1 MDEENDQ
8 LKTLILILPN
18 LRLILYLETNIVGT
32 DRRES
37 ISVFGTV
44 YLRDHVNINL
54 WARSFPNN
62 EWTEPVLKTYFNGR

>member
-1 MDEENDQ
+1 MVSLKITLTVPLRMDDQ

-18 LRLILYLETNIVGT
+18 LRLILYLETNIVGR

-54 WARSFPNN
+54 
-62 EWTEPVLKTYFNGR
+62 

>member
-8 LKTLILILPN
+8 LKTLILILSN
-18 LRLILYLETNIVGT
+18 LRLILYLETNIVGR
-32 DRRES
+32 DRREF

-54 WARSFPNN
+54 
-62 EWTEPVLKTYFNGR
+62 